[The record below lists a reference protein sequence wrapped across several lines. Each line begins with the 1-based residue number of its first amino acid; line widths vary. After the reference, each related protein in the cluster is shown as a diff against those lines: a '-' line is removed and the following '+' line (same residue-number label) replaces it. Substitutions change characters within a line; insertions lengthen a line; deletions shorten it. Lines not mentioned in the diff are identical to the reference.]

1 MQVMENRIR
10 RLEYEDQRAHKMEAA
25 AHDRASRMMEARQ
38 RHFEESMI
46 KKHHF
51 MNVQREESRQ
61 RMINQMTREQSK
73 HSIHNARLDALSTNY
88 QSKEDVK

>member
-1 MQVMENRIR
+1 
-10 RLEYEDQRAHKMEAA
+10 MEAA

-51 MNVQREESRQ
+51 MNV
-61 RMINQMTREQSK
+61 
-73 HSIHNARLDALSTNY
+73 
-88 QSKEDVK
+88 